1 MVTGHGGRDPGA
13 VFNGRQEKDDTLAL
27 TLAIGEILQER
38 GIDVL
43 YTRTTDVYESPYQK
57 AMEAN
62 EAGVDFFV
70 SIHRNSYPTDNTV
83 SGVETLVYDKSG
95 IKLQMA
101 ENINE
106 QLEAVG
112 FVNLGVKERPGLVV
126 LRRTRMPAVLVEVGF
141 INSDTDNQLFDD
153 NFDDI
158 ALAIAEG
165 ILDTLQMN
173 GLIDTSQDAVSGGGY
188 EMDSAMPPQGIVP
201 PAPGAGMP
209 GNNIAPPG
217 NLPPRPGNMPNT
229 PPGNMPG
236 GQMGGMPGSQPG
248 SMPNQQPGG
257 MPNQQPGGMP
267 NQQPGSMPNQQPG
280 GMPNQQPGG
289 QMGQRPGHTEGMP
302 RYTVQTGAFRNASYA
317 QRLQNELMEQD
328 FPAVIE
334 PGDRL
339 FRVMVGEFPTLDEA
353 VEMEK
358 RLKRAGYQTVVLS
371 R

>member
-1 MVTGHGGRDPGA
+1 MPYTIMLDAGHGGRDPGA
-13 VFNGRQEKDDTLAL
+13 VYNGRQEKDDTLAL
-27 TLAIGEILQER
+27 TLAIGEILQGR

-141 INSDTDNQLFDD
+141 INSDIDNKLFDD

-173 GLIDTSQDAVSGGGY
+173 GLIDTSQDAISGGEY
-188 EMDSAMPPQGIVP
+188 ENVTATPPQGMVP
-201 PAPGAGMP
+201 PVPGAGMP
-209 GNNIAPPG
+209 GG
-217 NLPPRPGNMPNT
+217 F
-229 PPGNMPG
+229 PG
-236 GQMGGMPGSQPG
+236 G
-248 SMPNQQPGG
+248 QPGG
-257 MPNQQPGGMP
+257 MPGTQPGGMP
-267 NQQPGSMPNQQPG
+267 GP
-280 GMPNQQPGG
+280 
-289 QMGQRPGHTEGMP
+289 RPENRPDHTEGMP
-302 RYTVQTGAFRNASYA
+302 QYTVQTGAFRNASYA
-317 QRLQNELMEQD
+317 QRLQRELTEQD
-328 FPAVIE
+328 FPASIE
-334 PGDRL
+334 QGDGL
-339 FRVMVGEFPTLDEA
+339 FRVMVGMFPTLDEA
-353 VEMEK
+353 VDMER